1 VEGGRVLLE
10 SLDVPFALGGAMK
23 GLLRVDGVQLKNLV
37 EASPF
42 ADWMDLDA
50 KVSGRIPFE
59 TRDGKVRIA
68 SGNLEA
74 IAPGRLTIRR
84 ELFTGG
90 AAQVKTD
97 IKTSAVAAPP
107 DAVVPDPNQ
116 TFTDMAYQAMED
128 LAFDEMG
135 ATVNSLPNGRLGVL
149 FHIKGRHDPPQKK
162 QIRLS
167 VMDLI
172 RQRFMGKPLPL
183 PSGTE
188 VNLTLDTTL
197 NLDDLLADYAE
208 FNQTRGSAKVQ
219 P

>member
-1 VEGGRVLLE
+1 
-10 SLDVPFALGGAMK
+10 
-23 GLLRVDGVQLKNLV
+23 
-37 EASPF
+37 
-42 ADWMDLDA
+42 MDLDA
-50 KVSGRIPFE
+50 KVSGKIPFE
-59 TRDGKVRIA
+59 TQDGKVRIA

-90 AAQVKTD
+90 AAQVTTDVKTD
-97 IKTSAVAAPP
+97 AVATPP
-107 DAVVPDPNQ
+107 PAVVPDPNQ

-128 LAFDEMG
+128 LAFEEMG

-149 FHIKGRHDPPQKK
+149 FHIKGRHDPPEKK
-162 QIRLS
+162 QIKLS
-167 VMDLI
+167 AMDLI
-172 RQRFMGKPLPL
+172 RQRFLGKPLPL
-183 PSGTE
+183 PSGTQ

-208 FNQTRGSAKVQ
+208 FNRTSGSAKVQ